1 MIAQKNVSHL
11 FYSTAAL
18 ATTALP
24 TSAYQIGVRRIG
36 ESLCDASAL
45 VAGDQFQVIM
55 MDANGKIKES
65 PMYAWSNLISKNITS
80 LSALVSQVSHI
91 GYNGTDGDIVATN
104 SGNYLVTLGFRDLLK
119 QIGGKRLYKFAE
131 YQAGTTAHNHDI
143 AIALA
148 GSLATNMSKDAFKR
162 VVPAAICSVAQVNAD
177 CFDDD
182 VYVVKGSK
190 FLTFVTDA
198 DYSTNETPVV
208 GDYIRLGAAG
218 VAPTVASPVYR
229 VVATTLAHNATD
241 TIELDRP
248 VTNATGTFV
257 EGTFDATVIRKADA
271 EAAAV
276 KWGLTLTGNDTD
288 APFSPGLYGP
298 NLIMFSV
305 GVSTDFSTTE
315 VRLTTRPFIGE
326 ATYKQIAQLDWE
338 LQGNGREKYRIA
350 EYPVPTISNILSSH
364 TIDHLRTFI
373 FKDNSTDVLGNVA
386 ESYMTL
392 MIASDSTANA
402 NLDTVFT
409 QV

>member
-11 FYSTAAL
+11 FYTTAAL
-18 ATTALP
+18 ATGALP

-45 VAGDQFQVIM
+45 VAGDQFQVLM

-65 PMYAWSNLISKNITS
+65 PMYTWSNLIYKNITS
-80 LSALVSQVSHI
+80 LSALTSQVSSI

-104 SGNYLVTLGFRDLLK
+104 LGNYLVTIGFRDLLK
-119 QIGGKRLYKFAE
+119 QVGGKRLYKFAE
-131 YQAGTTAHNHDI
+131 YQAGATAHNHDI

-148 GSLATNMSKDAFKR
+148 GSLDTNMRKDAFKR
-162 VVPAAICSVAQVNAD
+162 IVPKAICSYAQVNGD

-190 FLTFVTDA
+190 FLTFKTDA
-198 DYSTNETPVV
+198 DYSTNETVVV

-218 VAPTVASPVYR
+218 VAPTVSSPVYR
-229 VVATTLAHNATD
+229 VVATTLAHDSTD

-248 VTNATGTFV
+248 VTNATGTYV
-257 EGTFDATVIRKADA
+257 EGTFDATVIRKANA
-271 EAAAV
+271 EAATTA
-276 KWGLTLTGNDTD
+276 WGLVLTGNDSD
-288 APFSPGLYGP
+288 APFTPGMFGP
-298 NLIMFSV
+298 NLIMFTV
-305 GVSTDFSTTE
+305 GVSPDFSTTE
-315 VRLTTRPFIGE
+315 VRLTTKPFIGE

-338 LQGNGREKYRIA
+338 LQANNKEPYRIA
-350 EYPVPTISNILSSH
+350 EWLVPTAANILSSD
-364 TIDHLRTFI
+364 TIDHLRTFT

-392 MIASDSTANA
+392 MIASDSTANGD
-402 NLDTVFT
+402 LDTVFT
-409 QV
+409 QS